1 MDDEEPLDTG
11 RFADIFGGQYF
22 GSSEIIGKNEIIIG
36 WMDFIDGNNSYDGG
50 SDDSDDSDDSNND
63 VFEKD
68 ESGLSDFV
76 GADDIRLSEPT
87 DTENTG
93 LSDFIGSV
101 SEAQSSELSESM
113 TGSSESG
120 LSDFMTGSSE
130 SGLLE
135 SMTGSSESGL
145 LDFDDNIKVSLT
157 DF

>member
-1 MDDEEPLDTG
+1 MDYDEPLDTG
-11 RFADIFGGQYF
+11 RFDDIFGGQYF
-22 GSSEIIGKNEIIIG
+22 GSSEITGKNEIIIG

-76 GADDIRLSEPT
+76 GADDISLSEPT
-87 DTENTG
+87 DTENSANNG
-93 LSDFIGSV
+93 LSDFTGSV
-101 SEAQSSELSESM
+101 PETQ
-113 TGSSESG
+113 SSESG

>member
-1 MDDEEPLDTG
+1 MDDNVPLATG
-11 RFADIFGGQYF
+11 RFDDIFDGQYF

-50 SDDSDDSDDSNND
+50 SDDSDDSNND

-68 ESGLSDFV
+68 ESGLSECV

-87 DTENTG
+87 DTENSENTG

-101 SEAQSSELSESM
+101 PEAQSSESGLSDFR

-120 LSDFMTGSSE
+120 LSDFMA
-130 SGLLE
+130 
-135 SMTGSSESGL
+135 GSSESGL

>member
-1 MDDEEPLDTG
+1 MDDESLETG
-11 RFADIFGGQYF
+11 RFADIFDGQYF

-87 DTENTG
+87 DTENSENTG
-93 LSDFIGSV
+93 LSDFIDSV
-101 SEAQSSELSESM
+101 PEAQS
-113 TGSSESG
+113 SG